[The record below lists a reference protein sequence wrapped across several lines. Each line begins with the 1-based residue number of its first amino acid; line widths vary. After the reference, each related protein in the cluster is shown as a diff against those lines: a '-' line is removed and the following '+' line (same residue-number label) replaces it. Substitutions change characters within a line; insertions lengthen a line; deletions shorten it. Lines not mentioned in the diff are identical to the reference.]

1 MEPRLKQSGGSAI
14 ASEHKVFFWA
24 RLKLTVV
31 YVLIVGLILLGFS
44 AILYQNLNRNLVDA
58 SEDNF
63 ADVETH
69 HHFVQDT
76 LSTVVNEI
84 LIIDFIILV
93 VTAGVSYVLAGY
105 TLRPIQKSV
114 EAQKK
119 FSENASHELRT
130 PIAVM
135 KNDAE
140 VLLRNPHASKELV
153 NSTLKSN
160 IEEMDRMSKMVEDLL
175 VLARSQNG
183 SEASFATVNLIDV
196 AQNMV
201 KKLQP
206 LAERKGVMLEI
217 THDEVLSIHGNTA
230 GIERVLV
237 NLLQNAIEHTSK
249 GGSVK
254 VRLAHGNGT
263 VIVTISDTG
272 SGIDEKDL
280 PYIFDRFYKGNGTN
294 GTGLGLSIV
303 KEIVDQHQG
312 KVELDSVKGLGTTV
326 SVTLPSVA

>member
-1 MEPRLKQSGGSAI
+1 MAQHSKPFGASAI
-14 ASEHKVFFWA
+14 ASDHKVFFWA
-24 RLKLTVV
+24 RIKLTSI
-31 YVLIVGLILLGFS
+31 YVLILGLILFGFS
-44 AILYQNLNRNLVDA
+44 TILYQNLDRNLVDA

-69 HHFVQDT
+69 HQFVQNT
-76 LSTVVNEI
+76 LSTVGNEI
-84 LIIDFIILV
+84 LLIDIFILIAA
-93 VTAGVSYVLAGY
+93 AGVSYALAGY
-105 TLRPIQKSV
+105 TLRPIQQSV

-153 NSTLKSN
+153 HSTLKSN
-160 IEEMDRMSKMVEDLL
+160 IEEMDRMSKMIEDLL

-183 SEASFATVNLIDV
+183 TGASFTTINFVAI

-206 LAERKGVMLEI
+206 LAERKGVTLEMS
-217 THDEVLSIHGNTA
+217 HDVALSIKGNTA

-254 VRLAHGNGT
+254 VRLAQSNGKA
-263 VIVTISDTG
+263 IITISDTG

-280 PYIFDRFYKGNGTN
+280 PHIFDRFYKGDGTN
-294 GTGLGLSIV
+294 GSGLGLSIV
-303 KEIVDQHQG
+303 KEIVHQHQG

-326 SVTLPSVA
+326 SVSLPSVT

>member
-1 MEPRLKQSGGSAI
+1 MELRSKQSGGSGI

-24 RLKLTVV
+24 RLKLTAI

-44 AILYQNLNRNLVDA
+44 LILYQSLDRNLVDA

-63 ADVETH
+63 TDVETH
-69 HHFVQDT
+69 HHFVQNT

-84 LIIDFIILV
+84 LVIDFIILV

-105 TLRPIQKSV
+105 TLRPIQLSV

-135 KNDAE
+135 KNEAE
-140 VLLRNPHASKELV
+140 VLLRNPHPSKELIHA
-153 NSTLKSN
+153 TLKSN

-175 VLARSQNG
+175 VLARSKNG
-183 SEASFATVNLIDV
+183 NEASFVEMNLRDV
-196 AQNMV
+196 AQHMV
-201 KKLQP
+201 NKLQP
-206 LAERKGVMLEI
+206 LAARKGVTLE
-217 THDEVLSIHGNTA
+217 TADDGPLSIHGNTA
-230 GIERVLV
+230 GIERVLM
-237 NLLQNAIEHTSK
+237 NLLQNAIEHTPK
-249 GGSVK
+249 DGSVK
-254 VRLAHGNGT
+254 IRLAHGDAKA
-263 VIVTISDTG
+263 IITISDTG

-280 PYIFDRFYKGNGTN
+280 PHIFERFYKGNGTS
-294 GTGLGLSIV
+294 GSGLGLSIV

-326 SVTLPSVA
+326 SVTLPLIT